1 MTRIVRAAMTE
12 THNVYAPMPD
22 RVEDLRTLANR
33 LDEIRDANVRHHET
47 LIAAAAAVGARVIG
61 LGELFSAPYFALGQ
75 DPMWRA
81 MAEDAEEGPT
91 ISALRSCARAQG
103 VILVAPIYELDRA
116 TAQRFNTAVLIDETG
131 GILGKY
137 RKMHI
142 PEGANETAAFCE
154 TFYYERSDGQLG
166 EFAAN
171 VSRNRYYPVFETSVG
186 RLAVATCY
194 DRHFEGVM
202 RTLAAEGAELVF
214 SPAVTFGAKSRR
226 LWELEFEVDAARHGL
241 FIGGSNRLGAEAPW
255 NTQFFGASHFAGPN
269 GRVPRLP
276 SQSELVIADLDL
288 DELIAGDPS
297 GWNLARDARPDTLS
311 D

>member
-12 THNVYAPMPD
+12 TRNAYSPMPD
-22 RVEDLRTLANR
+22 RVEDLGTLADR
-33 LDEIRDANVRHHET
+33 LDEVRDVNVRHHVS
-47 LIAAAAAVGARVIG
+47 LIEAAAAEGARVIG
-61 LGELFSAPYFALGQ
+61 LGELFHAPYFALGR

-81 MAEDAEEGPT
+81 MAENAEEGPT
-91 ISALRSCARAQG
+91 ITALRSCARAQG
-103 VILVAPIYELDRA
+103 VILVAPIYELDSA
-116 TAQRFNTAVLIDETG
+116 TDQRFNTAVVIDETG

-142 PEGANETAAFCE
+142 PEGTNETATFCE

-166 EFAAN
+166 DFAAN
-171 VSRNRYYPVFETSVG
+171 VSRNRYFPVFETSVG

-214 SPAVTFGAKSRR
+214 SPAVTFGEKSRR

-241 FIGGSNRLGAEAPW
+241 FIGGSNRIGAEAPW
-255 NTQFFGASHFAGPN
+255 NTPYFGASHFVGPN
-269 GRVPRLP
+269 GRLPRLP
-276 SQSELVIADLDL
+276 SREELVLADLDL
-288 DELIAGDPS
+288 DELTAGDPS
-297 GWNLARDARPDTLS
+297 GWNLARDARPDTFS